1 MKRAL
6 MVVATGGLALA
17 TLVGCSSAE
26 PEAAQPKALFEPCT
40 GVTADA
46 LQKAGVDPATKVAA
60 GAVSAGWQTCEWTG
74 ATAYLRVFSTSRTLA
89 EFEKEAGPTPFTDY
103 TVAGRAGRRLG
114 DTPTSCDILFAAS
127 QGVIRMVV
135 VNNPTQQTAD
145 ACATLRH
152 MGDSIIP
159 TFPT

>member
-17 TLVGCSSAE
+17 TLAGCSSEE
-26 PEAAQPKALFEPCT
+26 PRTTDTKALFEPCT

-60 GAVSAGWQTCEWTG
+60 GAASAGWQTCEWTG
-74 ATAYLRVFSTSRTLA
+74 AAAHLKVFSTSRTLA
-89 EFEKEAGPTPFTDY
+89 EFEKDSGAASFTEY
-103 TVAGRAGRRLG
+103 TVAGRTGRRLG
-114 DTPTSCDILFAAS
+114 DTPASCDLLFSAA

-145 ACATLRH
+145 ACTTLRH
-152 MGDSIIP
+152 MGDSIVP
-159 TFPT
+159 AFPA